1 MPGKKISYKEGKVN
15 LLDLIF
21 NGNHLQN
28 TILYDGDII
37 KLKKAIK
44 MPSEIMSLAE
54 ANLSPKNITVS
65 VIGKVENP
73 QKMEIP
79 VNTPLNQ
86 AILLAGGPIAWKSKK
101 NNVELVRVNRNGT
114 ISKKKFKLDFSEN
127 VSNENNPPLSN
138 NDIIRVKSSFINNVG
153 EGLATITK
161 PFSNM
166 VTAVTLYKLIED

>member
-1 MPGKKISYKEGKVN
+1 M
-15 LLDLIF
+15 
-21 NGNHLQN
+21 
-28 TILYDGDII
+28 
-37 KLKKAIK
+37 
-44 MPSEIMSLAE
+44 
-54 ANLSPKNITVS
+54 
-65 VIGKVENP
+65 
-73 QKMEIP
+73 
-79 VNTPLNQ
+79 NQ